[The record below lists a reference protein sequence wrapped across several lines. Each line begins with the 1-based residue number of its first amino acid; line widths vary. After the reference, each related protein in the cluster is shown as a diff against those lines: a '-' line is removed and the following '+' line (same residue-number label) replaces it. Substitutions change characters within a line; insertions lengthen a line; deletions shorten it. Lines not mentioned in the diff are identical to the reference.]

1 MFIRHF
7 VPGNIKGEIREVDI
21 FVPFQLHPT
30 LLC

>member
-1 MFIRHF
+1 MFIRHI
-7 VPGNIKGEIREVDI
+7 VPVSIKGEIRGVDI